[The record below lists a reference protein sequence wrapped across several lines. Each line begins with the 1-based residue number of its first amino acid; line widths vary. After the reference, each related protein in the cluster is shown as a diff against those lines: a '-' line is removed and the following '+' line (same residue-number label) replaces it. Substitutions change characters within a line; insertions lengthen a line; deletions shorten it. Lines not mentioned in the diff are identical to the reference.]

1 MIDKEFEK
9 QLIEKTGAHR
19 QQIIAMEECG
29 ELIQSISKML
39 RFESTS
45 SKTND
50 KYKENLVEEIAD
62 VSICLERLKLIHNIG
77 DEDIQKWINKKE
89 KRDVE
94 RYASFSK
101 NDIN

>member
-9 QLIEKTGAHR
+9 QLIEKTGSHR

-39 RFESTS
+39 RFESAS
-45 SKTND
+45 SKTKD

-89 KRDVE
+89 KRDAE
-94 RYASFSK
+94 RYTSFSK